1 MLSFLT
7 SNTFQC
13 IVMPLF
19 TTMLTIGIR
28 IISRPD
34 RAPSF
39 DRNTFNVGI
48 NLCVTASFI
57 LATKSIMLAKAMMSE
72 VIPLADGMDI
82 LLKFCVQ
89 FFLMVIGMFA
99 LGYFIRKYGW
109 EHYGS
114 RHDLPIIDI
123 TKGVI
128 IPDIVGVLYLVLV
141 FNQEVKGL

>member
-1 MLSFLT
+1 MLNFLI

-19 TTMLTIGIR
+19 TTLLTIGIR

-34 RAPSF
+34 RIPAF

-57 LATKSIMLAKAMMSE
+57 LASKSIMLAKAMLVE
-72 VIPLADGMDI
+72 TIPIAIGMDI
-82 LLKFCVQ
+82 LLRFCVQ

-99 LGYFIRKYGW
+99 LGYYIRKYGW
-109 EHYGS
+109 ERFNYEYHPVVNT
-114 RHDLPIIDI
+114 L
-123 TKGVI
+123 KGVV
-128 IPDIVGVLYLVLV
+128 IPDIVGILYLVLV
-141 FNQEVKGL
+141 FNQEVEGI

>member
-1 MLSFLT
+1 MLNFLI

-19 TTMLTIGIR
+19 TTVLTIGIR

-34 RAPSF
+34 RMPPL

-57 LATKSIMLAKAMMSE
+57 LATKSIMLAKAMLANA
-72 VIPLADGMDI
+72 VDVADGMDI
-82 LLKFCVQ
+82 LLRFCVQ

-99 LGYFIRKYGW
+99 LGYYIRRYGW
-109 EHYGS
+109 EGYRYES
-114 RHDLPIIDI
+114 PTIDI
-123 TKGVI
+123 LKGVI
-128 IPDIVGVLYLVLV
+128 IPDLVGILYLVYV
-141 FNQEVKGL
+141 YNQQVQGL